1 MVSERRIFCL
11 RLRYPF
17 KVGINL
23 EEKYRLMQERKKE
36 IKAIMKDTLFY
47 VLTYWY
53 PVYLPTTAAAE
64 LAYLIL
70 DFLSMNLIY
79 YNYAL

>member
-1 MVSERRIFCL
+1 MVSERRIFCF
-11 RLRYPF
+11 RLRYPYT
-17 KVGINL
+17 VGISF
-23 EEKYRLMQERKKE
+23 EEKYRLMQDRKKE
-36 IKAIMKDTLFY
+36 IKVIMKDTLLY
-47 VLTYWY
+47 LHNWY

-70 DFLSMNLIY
+70 DFFLMNLIY